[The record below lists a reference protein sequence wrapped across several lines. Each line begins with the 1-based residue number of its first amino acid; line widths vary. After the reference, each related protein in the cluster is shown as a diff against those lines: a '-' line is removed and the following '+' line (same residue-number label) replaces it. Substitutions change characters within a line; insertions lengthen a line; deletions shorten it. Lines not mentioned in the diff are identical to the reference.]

1 MIPVLVVRILFWNCT
16 TVSFSNIFPPS
27 CVFPFLSLTCP
38 FPASLHLHLIPSLVC
53 VYKVPVFHSCLR
65 LIVPWSPVMPPCVS
79 RLNVSLWCFCF
90 FVACVFI
97 HLYFDFAC
105 TLFKPSCC
113 YFFFFLGSM
122 FFVYQVFCLHFIP
135 QSCLLCVVC
144 IYTLILLAIIVTER
158 TDQNGPSRQ
167 LRDVRGGD
175 AKGRIHFWHESALQ
189 SASWSTSRSVSPL
202 ASWPTSTVH
211 WAPGLPQRVCLSPCH
226 RHIFISIPLFA
237 HLSSLSDDSL

>member
-1 MIPVLVVRILFWNCT
+1 MCIKSLFFTHVFVWLFHDPLWCHPV
-16 TVSFSNIFPPS
+16 
-27 CVFPFLSLTCP
+27 
-38 FPASLHLHLIPSLVC
+38 FPASMSPCGVSVFLLLVFSFIC
-53 VYKVPVFHSCLR
+53 NLFLFALCSSPLVATSSFFWVPC
-65 LIVPWSPVMPPCVS
+65 
-79 RLNVSLWCFCF
+79 
-90 FVACVFI
+90 
-97 HLYFDFAC
+97 
-105 TLFKPSCC
+105 
-113 YFFFFLGSM
+113 

-167 LRDVRGGD
+167 LRDARGGD

-211 WAPGLPQRVCLSPCH
+211 RAPGLPQRVCLSPCH